1 MSGILI
7 SLVPNSELPRWIWY
21 LPSRVNSV
29 NTSGFFG
36 RFNSLVIY
44 LQMATLSI
52 AGTSL
57 ELFLRRLLGNQK
69 CQSRVMTSPTVKTKE
84 IGQSAGVCLSASR
97 RAYGVSPRDYQTMG
111 PRKLVTSNEGLRYS
125 PALCESMGISAG
137 VGSAFPTK
145 C

>member
-21 LPSRVNSV
+21 PSARVNSV
-29 NTSGFFG
+29 NTSRFFTESVY
-36 RFNSLVIY
+36 NSLVIY

-69 CQSRVMTSPTVKTKE
+69 CQSRVTTSLTVKTKE

-111 PRKLVTSNEGLRYS
+111 PRKLVTSDEGLRYS

-137 VGSAFPTK
+137 VGSV
-145 C
+145 